1 MPFYLFMDFAI
12 DVSLPPV
19 IASWLTA
26 NVLTSLWVSLSWN
39 SNSPSSSTVH
49 SNKLNYNIKTTRVCC
64 LMRTCRVALVYKA
77 RIKHGLIVS
86 DNVVTEWSSKQG
98 YNFFIS
104 HSLTEQAVVGEL
116 KRFLQIPAETFILP
130 NITENGL
137 LPKTAVKMLNLWTR
151 QFFNI
156 ITLHVKSY
164 HFNNCGKKLCFMS
177 FVMQ

>member
-1 MPFYLFMDFAI
+1 MPSYLFMDFAI

-49 SNKLNYNIKTTRVCC
+49 SNKLNHNIKTTRVRC
-64 LMRTCRVALVYKA
+64 LMRTCRVAW
-77 RIKHGLIVS
+77 IKHGLIVS

-116 KRFLQIPAETFILP
+116 KRISANPCRDLYL
-130 NITENGL
+130 TENDL
-137 LPKTAVKMLNLWTR
+137 LPKTTVKMLNLWTR
-151 QFFNI
+151 HSS
-156 ITLHVKSY
+156 T
-164 HFNNCGKKLCFMS
+164 
-177 FVMQ
+177 